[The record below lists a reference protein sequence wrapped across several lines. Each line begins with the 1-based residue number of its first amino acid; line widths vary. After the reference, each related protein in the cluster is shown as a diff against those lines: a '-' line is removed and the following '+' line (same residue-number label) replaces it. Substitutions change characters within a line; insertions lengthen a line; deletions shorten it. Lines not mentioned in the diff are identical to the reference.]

1 MTENTANARTFSKS
15 FDENISMAYW
25 GGGEGCGRPGG
36 KMGGKVNILNLKNW
50 FYALKTILSYW
61 VK

>member
-1 MTENTANARTFSKS
+1 LSCYIVFHDPSRKMTENTAKARTFSKS

-36 KMGGKVNILNLKNW
+36 KMGGKVNILNLKN
-50 FYALKTILSYW
+50 
-61 VK
+61 